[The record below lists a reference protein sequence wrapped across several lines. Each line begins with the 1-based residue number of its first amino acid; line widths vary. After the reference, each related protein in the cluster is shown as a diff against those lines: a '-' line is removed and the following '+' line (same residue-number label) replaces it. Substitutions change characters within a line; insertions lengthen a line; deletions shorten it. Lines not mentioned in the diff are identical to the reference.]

1 MTKILISP
9 ENPDGLKLEAALVV
23 LRNDI
28 LARCSHIVDDQR
40 PAIKDVLNNNL
51 EILRL
56 LSLSLEKVK
65 ASERILASLGI
76 VEGAGRDR

>member
-9 ENPDGLKLEAALVV
+9 ENPKGLKLEAAIVA
-23 LRNDI
+23 LRNDL

-40 PAIKDVLNNNL
+40 PAIKEVLNNNL

-56 LSLSLEKVK
+56 LSLSPEKVK

-76 VEGAGRDR
+76 IEGGGRGR